1 MQISNCKMQI
11 EILKFGNY
19 YHGCKIAKIHQEIY
33 SKRESENSQ
42 RNFRFERTR
51 EINSRALSK
60 IFNKEEVKIS

>member
-1 MQISNCKMQI
+1 MRKNFLNFDFNFYGFGF
-11 EILKFGNY
+11 EIT
-19 YHGCKIAKIHQEIY
+19 KIHQEIY

-42 RNFRFERTR
+42 RGFGFERTR

>member
-1 MQISNCKMQI
+1 MRKNFLNFAFNFYGPGF
-11 EILKFGNY
+11 E
-19 YHGCKIAKIHQEIY
+19 IAKIHQEIY